1 MPDVPAP
8 SAAGHGTPA
17 ATGAGLTG
25 AGHRTEPAD
34 SAPTA
39 AGPAPGHPPTEPYGG
54 EAAGRRLDGR
64 AALVTGGA
72 RGIGAAIA
80 TALADEGADVA
91 IVDVLGDQ
99 AAERAAGLPGE
110 ASAVAADLRR
120 PDQVEEAVATV
131 AERYGRLDVVVN
143 NAGVFRSTPLLD
155 IGVDE
160 WDLMFEVNV
169 RSILLTTQAA
179 APYLAKSPAAR
190 IVNLASMGGKLGEP
204 GQAHYAAS
212 KAAVIALTRVA
223 AMELGPL
230 GVTVNCICPSY
241 VATEMGATTRTPEQ
255 IAEWSA
261 LSPLGRIGTPDDVA
275 RMAVFLASDDAAYC
289 TGQAFNV
296 TGGMVMH

>member
-1 MPDVPAP
+1 MP
-8 SAAGHGTPA
+8 
-17 ATGAGLTG
+17 
-25 AGHRTEPAD
+25 E
-34 SAPTA
+34 
-39 AGPAPGHPPTEPYGG
+39 GG
-54 EAAGRRLDGR
+54 RLVRRS
-64 AALVTGGA
+64 ALVTGGA

-80 TALADEGADVA
+80 AALASEGADVA

-99 AAERAAGLPGE
+99 ATETAAGLPGE
-110 ASAVAADLRR
+110 ATAVAADLRE
-120 PDQVEEAVATV
+120 PEQVDDAIARVT
-131 AERYGRLDVVVN
+131 ERFGRLDIVVN

-155 IGVDE
+155 IGVEE

-179 APYLAKSPAAR
+179 TPYLAKSPAGR

-230 GVTVNCICPSY
+230 GVTVNCICPGY
-241 VATEMGATTRTPEQ
+241 VATEMGAATRTPGQ
-255 IAEWSA
+255 VAEWSA
-261 LSPLGRIGTPDDVA
+261 LSPLGRIATPDDVA
-275 RMAVFLASDDAAYC
+275 RMAVFLASEDAGYC

>member
-1 MPDVPAP
+1 MPD
-8 SAAGHGTPA
+8 
-17 ATGAGLTG
+17 
-25 AGHRTEPAD
+25 
-34 SAPTA
+34 
-39 AGPAPGHPPTEPYGG
+39 GG
-54 EAAGRRLDGR
+54 RLVGR

-80 TALADEGADVA
+80 AALAGEGADVA
-91 IVDVLGDQ
+91 IVDVLDDQ
-99 AAERAAGLPGE
+99 AAGVAASLPGE
-110 ASAVAADLRR
+110 AMAIAADLRE
-120 PDQVEEAVATV
+120 PDQVDAAIGSA

-155 IGVDE
+155 IGVEE

-169 RSILLTTQAA
+169 RSVLLTTQVAT
-179 APYLAKSPAAR
+179 PYLAKSRAGR

-230 GVTVNCICPSY
+230 GITVNCICPGY
-241 VATEMGATTRTPEQ
+241 VATEMGAATRTPEQ
-255 IAEWSA
+255 VAEWSA

-275 RMAVFLASDDAAYC
+275 RMALFLASDDAAYC

-296 TGGMVMH
+296 TGGMLMH